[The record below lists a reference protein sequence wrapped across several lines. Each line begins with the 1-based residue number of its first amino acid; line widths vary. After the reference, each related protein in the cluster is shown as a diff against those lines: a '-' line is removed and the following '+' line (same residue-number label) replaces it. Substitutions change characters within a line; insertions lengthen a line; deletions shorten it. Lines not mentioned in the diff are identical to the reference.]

1 MVEKMKIIIFDS
13 STLISLAMNGLLE
26 EFRELRRVFKGKF
39 LIPPQVKGEIID
51 RPIKIKRFEL
61 DAMKLEGL
69 IEDKVLELPE
79 SVGVNEKELAKETQ
93 EILDK
98 ANNTFF
104 GEDRPLH
111 LIDLGETACL
121 ALNVLLKKKGIDSV
135 VAVDERTTRSLGETQ
150 DELKEFLRS
159 KLHTKISVKKEN
171 LKFFKQ
177 FKFIRSVE
185 LIYVAYKKG
194 IIKLKNKNML
204 DALLFALK
212 YKGCAISREGI
223 KEMENLK

>member
-1 MVEKMKIIIFDS
+1 MGSIIIFDS

-26 EFRELRRVFKGKF
+26 EFRELRKIFKGKF
-39 LIPPQVKGEIID
+39 LIPPQVKAEIVD

-61 DAMKLEGL
+61 ESMKLESL

-79 SVGVNEKELAKETQ
+79 SVGVNEKDLAKKTQ

-104 GEDRPLH
+104 GEERPLH

-121 ALNVLLKKKGIDSV
+121 ALSVLLKKRGIDSV
-135 VAVDERTTRSLGETQ
+135 IAVDERTTRSLGETP
-150 DELKEFLRS
+150 DELKEFLRR
-159 KLHTKISVKKEN
+159 KLHTKISIKKEN

-177 FKFIRSVE
+177 FRFIRSVE

-223 KEMENLK
+223 KEIENLK